1 MHYERLIKAA
11 LKVKK
16 NAYAPYSR
24 FYVGAA
30 LASNEGKIYVG
41 CNVENNSFGMTMCA
55 ERIAFFKA
63 ISDGA
68 RGFKAIAVVSD
79 DPGHTM
85 PCGACRQVMS
95 ELAGENLDVVTADQ
109 SGRINIVKLKEL
121 LPQPFEI
128 KKFRRI

>member
-1 MHYERLIKAA
+1 MIKAA

-30 LASNEGKIYVG
+30 LLSNDGKIYVG
-41 CNVENNSFGMTMCA
+41 CNVENSSYGMTMCA
-55 ERIAFFKA
+55 ERNAFFKA

-79 DPGHTM
+79 DTGHTM
-85 PCGACRQVMS
+85 PCGACLQVMS
-95 ELAGENLDVVTADQ
+95 ELAGENLDIVTADQ
-109 SGRINIVKLKEL
+109 TGQIKTMKLREL
-121 LPQPFEI
+121 LPHPFFTE
-128 KKFRRI
+128 KLKHH

>member
-1 MHYERLIKAA
+1 MYYERLIKAA

-30 LASNEGKIYVG
+30 LASNDGKIYVG
-41 CNVENNSFGMTMCA
+41 CNVENSSYGMTMCA
-55 ERIAFFKA
+55 ERVAFFKA

-95 ELAGENLDVVTADQ
+95 ELAGEDLNIVTADQ
-109 SGRINIVKLKEL
+109 SGLIQSVKLKEL
-121 LPQPFEI
+121 LPRPFFTE
-128 KKFRRI
+128 KLKRM

>member
-1 MHYERLIKAA
+1 MHYERMIKAA

-30 LASNEGKIYVG
+30 LLSNDGKIYVG
-41 CNVENNSFGMTMCA
+41 CNVENSSYGMTMCA
-55 ERIAFFKA
+55 ERNAFFKA

-79 DPGHTM
+79 DTGHTM
-85 PCGACRQVMS
+85 PCGACLQVMS
-95 ELAGENLDVVTADQ
+95 ELAGENLDIVTADQ
-109 SGRINIVKLKEL
+109 TGQIKTMKLREL
-121 LPQPFEI
+121 LPHPFFTE
-128 KKFRRI
+128 KLKHH